1 MTDTDSISSFQN
13 PRFKYLKSL
22 SKSRTRKKE
31 GVFLIEGRPEVDLL
45 IKSGKRVKQVVY
57 CEAYISIDD
66 LKSIAGKQEYLQ
78 LSKPLFDEL
87 SYQNIPGNFLLLAE
101 VWQGRVEDIKAEET
115 LVVLEGLEKPGN
127 LGAILRTCDSVG
139 IKSILLTE
147 TEIDFFNPNVLRNSR
162 GGFISINAV
171 FCTNS
176 EALEAINK
184 HALTSYATI
193 ISDQSTHYKVLDR
206 DAKTAII
213 FGAESKGLGEFWAR
227 NADNHISIPM
237 LGVVDSL
244 NLSVSVGMILSH
256 VKHSK

>member
-1 MTDTDSISSFQN
+1 M
-13 PRFKYLKSL
+13 
-22 SKSRTRKKE
+22 
-31 GVFLIEGRPEVDLL
+31 
-45 IKSGKRVKQVVY
+45 
-57 CEAYISIDD
+57 
-66 LKSIAGKQEYLQ
+66 
-78 LSKPLFDEL
+78 
-87 SYQNIPGNFLLLAE
+87 
-101 VWQGRVEDIKAEET
+101 
-115 LVVLEGLEKPGN
+115 EKPGN